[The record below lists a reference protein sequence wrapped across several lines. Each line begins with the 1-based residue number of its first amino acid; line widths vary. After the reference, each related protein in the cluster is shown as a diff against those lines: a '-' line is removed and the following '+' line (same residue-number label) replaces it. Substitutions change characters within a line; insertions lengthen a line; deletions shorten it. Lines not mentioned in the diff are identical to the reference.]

1 MFLGLGGTLTG
12 VGVGQRLVLSDSKL
26 GARCSVDG
34 SGLGSVRGALSVSCS
49 DESSLVD
56 GSGFSFRS
64 NFGVASLESVS
75 FKAESS
81 LNSGFLSA
89 VSCWVPVEGSVG
101 FVEGSVGFLEGSVG
115 FLEGFGGVVRFHDG
129 DTAGSAVGERG
140 GHGRRQVRLGDH
152 VFDGVVDEDRV
163 EGTAEPHRS
172 HVALFVS
179 ALRVET
185 LRQLQHVSGE
195 VDQGH
200 IEVGLE
206 VRRAVAAAAAQ
217 LKYFTYR
224 NCGRL
229 DHTGGEGRLLGV
241 SLGWGDERPP
251 WRKVAIHPIGG
262 RFFAHRRDPSM

>member
-1 MFLGLGGTLTG
+1 LFLGLGGTLTG

-115 FLEGFGGVVRFHDG
+115 FVEGSVGFLEGSVGFLE
-129 DTAGSAVGERG
+129 GSVGFLEG
-140 GHGRRQVRLGDH
+140 SVGFLEGSVG
-152 VFDGVVDEDRV
+152 FV
-163 EGTAEPHRS
+163 ESSVLSSFRS
-172 HVALFVS
+172 DKA
-179 ALRVET
+179 
-185 LRQLQHVSGE
+185 
-195 VDQGH
+195 
-200 IEVGLE
+200 
-206 VRRAVAAAAAQ
+206 
-217 LKYFTYR
+217 
-224 NCGRL
+224 
-229 DHTGGEGRLLGV
+229 V
-241 SLGWGDERPP
+241 SLR
-251 WRKVAIHPIGG
+251 A
-262 RFFAHRRDPSM
+262 